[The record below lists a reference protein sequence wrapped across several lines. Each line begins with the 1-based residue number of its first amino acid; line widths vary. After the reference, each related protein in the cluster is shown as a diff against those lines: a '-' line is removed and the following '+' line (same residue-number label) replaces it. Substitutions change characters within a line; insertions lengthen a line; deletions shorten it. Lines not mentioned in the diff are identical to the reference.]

1 MILIDSS
8 VWIDNIRNAATPQ
21 VLLLRRISIAQII
34 VGDLVMLEVL
44 RGLRTHS
51 EAARQEA
58 RFRNFGVTTLSSPQI
73 AVAAADNYRELR
85 GRGVT
90 IRSSN
95 DLLIATYCLI
105 YDHHLLHDDR
115 DFDHF
120 EKHLGLKVLR

>member
-34 VGDLVMLEVL
+34 MGDLVMLEVL

-58 RFRNFGVTTLSSPQI
+58 RFRNFGVTALSSPQI

-90 IRSSN
+90 IRSSI
-95 DLLIATYCLI
+95 DLLIATYCLT
-105 YDHHLLHDDR
+105 YNHHLLHDDR

-120 EKHLGLKVLR
+120 ERHLRLKVLR